1 MGELIVGAYLKL
13 CLGCAGLPWF
23 RHRTEAKAK
32 IEDWRLDY
40 NESRPH
46 QALGQQAP
54 LEYVTR
60 MKDLDRSM
68 SIETAGD

>member
-46 QALGQQAP
+46 QALREQTLVELAVQVRDPYAARRC
-54 LEYVTR
+54 EF
-60 MKDLDRSM
+60 S
-68 SIETAGD
+68 